1 MVNQTKIPIF
11 FGISWRFDH
20 FFPIFHGQKKPRNRV
35 ATVSP
40 GGIPRDLLP
49 RHHGCRGSPRPTGSQ
64 RGGETE
70 VDRFVTWESSGIVG
84 KLGKI

>member
-1 MVNQTKIPIF
+1 M
-11 FGISWRFDH
+11 
-20 FFPIFHGQKKPRNRV
+20 
-35 ATVSP
+35 SP

-84 KLGKI
+84 KLGKFEYIINILCIYIIYISFIYNLYIFYIYIMYSP